1 MCRRRSLHPNLSLHY
16 QTIANSKA
24 KVHVCLFMCGLGHY
38 AFPARSTSWEAS
50 SLMQAGSHLRLFL
63 SNLVMMMM
71 MLHSTEQASLAD
83 LQALPVQEP
92 SQ

>member
-1 MCRRRSLHPNLSLHY
+1 
-16 QTIANSKA
+16 
-24 KVHVCLFMCGLGHY
+24 
-38 AFPARSTSWEAS
+38 
-50 SLMQAGSHLRLFL
+50 MQAGSHLRLFL